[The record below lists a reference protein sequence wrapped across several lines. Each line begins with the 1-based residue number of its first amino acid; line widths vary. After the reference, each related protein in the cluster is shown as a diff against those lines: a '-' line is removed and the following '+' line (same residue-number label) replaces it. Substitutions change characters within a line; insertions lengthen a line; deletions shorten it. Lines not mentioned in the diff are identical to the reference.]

1 MVNDLLPQLA
11 DTLTLDPPPASIA
24 EHPIVATVAH
34 DAAHLPIP
42 VIVARITATGNG
54 SAQVR
59 AWSATLILEALARF
73 PGDDWQARWNTA
85 TAGPEDWVAGLG
97 NPWGTEDRAIRHAPR
112 GITAL
117 IAADVIRPSYAWL
130 MGVRLNLDQF
140 REVRGPG
147 LAQAIAGWGRAAGH
161 PGHGIRD
168 ALRVLTLV
176 LAHTGKPVQALT
188 ATDVLT
194 YLEAAP
200 SKHHRHG
207 TNYAWDYL
215 KHLGSIPAEVP
226 SLRQHRREVRPT
238 PAQIVEGYGITSPR
252 MREMFSRYLQNRA
265 AALDYSSL
273 RSLAY
278 ELLRNFWADIQT
290 HHPLESLNIGF
301 DDGRAWLARHAAKG
315 FADRHRTLFAI
326 RGLYLDIAHWATHD
340 PYWAE
345 WSAQC
350 FLSKADTA
358 GAMKHKRHVQA
369 RIHQRIRL
377 LAPSMP
383 NLLGSVDR
391 QRLREAELLERAEGT
406 PEGDSFVFEGAS
418 FLRHRFAT
426 HARAAADRHIWIDDP
441 STGELIDQTY
451 AEERAFWA
459 WAAVHTLH
467 QTGMRIEELME
478 LTATAFVTYR
488 VPTTGELLPL
498 LQVLPSKSDQER
510 MLLVSP
516 ELAHVLAAVRHRV
529 RGDSTVF
536 PLAVRYDM
544 QERVFSPPLP
554 FLFQIRRGSEN
565 RVFST
570 TTIANYLTAALQ
582 AAGMRTE
589 AGDLPRLTP
598 HDFRRVFATDAIST
612 GLPIHIIAK
621 LLGHQNINTT
631 HGYAAVFDEDVI
643 RHFRTYVDRRRSL
656 RPTDDYRA
664 PTDAEL
670 DEFHAHFLKRKVELG
685 SCGRAYGTP
694 CIHEH
699 ACIRSMRNRLIA
711 SHSQRTIV
719 VEAGWRSGSLN
730 TAGHAANIGRPLGAV
745 PGPVTY
751 AASAG
756 CHRLI
761 RDYNATLVTNVDEI
775 AQL

>member
-11 DTLTLDPPPASIA
+11 DTSALDLLA
-24 EHPIVATVAH
+24 
-34 DAAHLPIP
+34 
-42 VIVARITATGNG
+42 TATPQPQVETAPHAAARLSIPAIASLVTAIDNNEVQSRAL
-54 SAQVR
+54 SAIP
-59 AWSATLILEALARF
+59 ILETLTRF
-73 PGDDWQARWNTA
+73 PGDDWQSRWDAAVT
-85 TAGPEDWVAGLG
+85 GSSDWVAALG
-97 NPWGTEDRAIRHAPR
+97 NPWETEERALRHAAR

-117 IAADVIRPSYAWL
+117 IAVDVMRPTYSWLISVRLKLDVIRLP
-130 MGVRLNLDQF
+130 RTP
-140 REVRGPG
+140 E
-147 LAQAIAGWGRAAGH
+147 LAANIAEWARAAGH
-161 PGHGIRD
+161 PATAIRD
-168 ALRVLTLV
+168 ALRVLTLIM
-176 LAHTGKPVQALT
+176 AHTGKTVERIEASDL
-188 ATDVLT
+188 LT
-194 YLEAAP
+194 YVEVAP

-207 TNYAWDYL
+207 SNYAWDYL
-215 KHLGSIPAEVP
+215 KHLGAIEAAVP
-226 SLRQHRREVRPT
+226 SLRQVRRNDRPT
-238 PAQIVEGYGITSPR
+238 PAQIVASYGVTSPR
-252 MREMFSRYLQNRA
+252 VREMFTRYLQNRE

-273 RSLAY
+273 RNLAY
-278 ELLRNFWADIQT
+278 ELVRNFWLDIQA
-290 HHPLESLNIGF
+290 HHPDLESLNIGF
-301 DDGRAWLARHAAKG
+301 DDGRAWVARYAGRGLA
-315 FADRHRTLFAI
+315 DWHRTLFAV

-350 FLSKADTA
+350 FISKADTA
-358 GAMKHKRHVQA
+358 GAMKRKRQVQA
-369 RIHQRIRL
+369 RIHQRIRVLAPAMPTL
-377 LAPSMP
+377 LASI
-383 NLLGSVDR
+383 DR
-391 QRLREAELLERAEGT
+391 QRDRERELLTLARATAEGT
-406 PEGDSFVFEGAS
+406 RFELEGAWFRRHE
-418 FLRHRFAT
+418 FLT
-426 HARAAADRHIWIDDP
+426 HTTAEDDRHTWIDDDA
-441 STGELIDQTY
+441 GLLIDQTT
-451 AEERAFWA
+451 AEEKAFWV

-467 QTGMRIEELME
+467 QTGIRIEELME
-478 LTATAFVTYR
+478 LTATAFITYR
-488 VPTTGELLPL
+488 VPSTGEILPL
-498 LQVLPSKSDQER
+498 LQVLPSKTDQER

-554 FLFQIRRGSEN
+554 FLFQTRRGSEN

-621 LLGHQNINTT
+621 LLGHVNISTT
-631 HGYAAVFDEDVI
+631 QGYAAVFDEDVI

-656 RPTDDYRA
+656 RPTEDYRT

-699 ACIRSMRNRLIA
+699 ACIRCPMLRPDSAQRARLEEI
-711 SHSQRTIV
+711 RTNLTERALEAETKGWLGEVEGIRISITAAEEKLATMDRIV
-719 VEAGWRSGSLN
+719 RLEMPAV
-730 TAGHAANIGRPLGAV
+730 RP
-745 PGPVTY
+745 
-751 AASAG
+751 
-756 CHRLI
+756 
-761 RDYNATLVTNVDEI
+761 RDPERPD
-775 AQL
+775 

>member
-11 DTLTLDPPPASIA
+11 EEITLNSLPAPVA
-24 EHPIVATVAH
+24 ESARVGPVPH
-34 DAAHLPIP
+34 DAACLPIP
-42 VIVARITATGNG
+42 SIADRVEAIDNSSGRR
-54 SAQVR
+54 R
-59 AWSATLILEALARF
+59 AWSATRILEALSRF
-73 PGDDWQARWNTA
+73 PGDDWQTRWNTA
-85 TAGPEDWVAGLG
+85 TDGPGDWVAALS
-97 NPWGTEDRAIRHAPR
+97 NPWGTEERAIRHAPR

-117 IAADVIRPSYAWL
+117 IAVDVIRPAYSWL

-140 REVRGPG
+140 REVRAPE
-147 LAQAIAGWGRAAGH
+147 LTKDAAEWGRAAGH
-161 PGHGIRD
+161 PVHGIRD

-176 LAHTGKPVQALT
+176 MAHTGKTVEAIEAADL
-188 ATDVLT
+188 LT
-194 YLEAAP
+194 YIEAAP

-207 TNYAWDYL
+207 ANYAWDYL
-215 KHLGSIPAEVP
+215 KHLGAIPATVP
-226 SLRQHRREVRPT
+226 SLRQFRTGDRPT
-238 PAQIVEGYGITSPR
+238 PAQIVASYGVTSPR
-252 MREMFSRYLQNRA
+252 VREMFTRYLQNRE

-273 RSLAY
+273 RLLAY
-278 ELLRNFWADIQT
+278 ELVRNFWLDIQT
-290 HHPLESLNIGF
+290 HHPDLESLAIGF
-301 DDGRAWLARHAAKG
+301 DDGRAWIARYASRG
-315 FADRHRTLFAI
+315 LVDWHRTLFAV
-326 RGLYLDIAHWATHD
+326 RGFYLDIAHWATHD
-340 PYWAE
+340 PYWAQ

-350 FLSKADTA
+350 FISKADTA
-358 GAMKHKRHVQA
+358 GAMKRKRQVQA

-377 LAPSMP
+377 LAPTMP
-383 NLLGSVDR
+383 TLLGSVDR
-391 QRLREAELLERAEGT
+391 QRIREHDLLQVAAAT
-406 PEGDSFVFEGAS
+406 TEGDPFEFEGAV
-418 FLRHRFAT
+418 FHRHRFAT
-426 HARAAADRHIWIDDP
+426 HVRATVDRHIWIDEPD
-441 STGELIDQTY
+441 TGALIDQTY

-488 VPTTGELLPL
+488 VPSTGELLPL
-498 LQVLPSKSDQER
+498 LQVLPSKTDQER

-516 ELAHVLAAVRHRV
+516 ELARVLAQVRHRV
-529 RGDSTVF
+529 RGTSDVF

-570 TTIANYLTAALQ
+570 GTIANYLTAALQ

-589 AGDLPRLTP
+589 SGDLPRLTP

-631 HGYAAVFDEDVI
+631 QGYAAVFDEDVI

-656 RPTDDYRA
+656 RPTEDYRA

-670 DEFHAHFLKRKVELG
+670 EEFHAHFLKRKVELG

-699 ACIRSMRNRLIA
+699 ACIRCPMLRPDPAQRVRLEEI
-711 SHSQRTIV
+711 RTNLTERAL
-719 VEAGWRSGSLN
+719 EAETKGWLGELEGIQISI
-730 TAGHAANIGRPLGAV
+730 TAAEEKLATMDRII
-745 PGPVTY
+745 
-751 AASAG
+751 
-756 CHRLI
+756 RLEMPAI
-761 RDYNATLVTNVDEI
+761 RTRKDP
-775 AQL
+775 

>member
-11 DTLTLDPPPASIA
+11 GTFAIDTLPAPIA
-24 EHPIVATVAH
+24 EPARIEFIPH
-34 DAAHLPIP
+34 DAARLPIP
-42 VIVARITATGNG
+42 LITQMVAGIDNS
-54 SAQVR
+54 SAQLR
-59 AWSATLILEALARF
+59 AWSASLILEALARF
-73 PGDDWQARWNTA
+73 PGDDWQARWESA
-85 TAGPEDWVAGLG
+85 TAGSVDWVVALG
-97 NPWGTEDRAIRHAPR
+97 NPWGTDDRALRHAPR
-112 GITAL
+112 GIAAL
-117 IAADVIRPSYAWL
+117 IAVDAIRPTYPWL
-130 MGVRLNLDQF
+130 MGVRLNFDQF
-140 REVRGPG
+140 REVRAPE
-147 LAQAIAGWGRAAGH
+147 LAKSAAEWGHAAGH
-161 PGHGIRD
+161 PADAVRN
-168 ALRVLTLV
+168 ALRVLTRV
-176 LAHTGKPVQALT
+176 MAHTGKTVPQ
-188 ATDVLT
+188 
-194 YLEAAP
+194 LEAGDLLSYIEVAP

-207 TNYAWDYL
+207 TDFAWEFL
-215 KHLGSIPAEVP
+215 KHLGVIDSTLP
-226 SLRQHRREVRPT
+226 SLRQVRRDERPT
-238 PAQIVEGYGITSPR
+238 PAQIVDRYGITSPR

-273 RSLAY
+273 RALAY
-278 ELLRNFWADIQT
+278 ELLRNFWVDIQT
-290 HHPLESLNIGF
+290 HHEGLESLSISF

-315 FADRHRTLFAI
+315 FADRHRSLFAI

-340 PYWAE
+340 SYWAG

-358 GAMKHKRHVQA
+358 GAMKQKRQVQA

-377 LAPSMP
+377 LAPAMP
-383 NLLGSVDR
+383 TLLGSVDR
-391 QRLREAELLERAEGT
+391 QRIHEQSLLVAASALAEGD
-406 PEGDSFVFEGAS
+406 EFAFDGAQ
-418 FLRHRFAT
+418 FRRHRFFS
-426 HARAAADRHIWIDDP
+426 HAQAPADRHIWIDDP
-441 STGELIDQTY
+441 ETGELIDQTY

-467 QTGMRIEELME
+467 ETGIRIEELME

-498 LQVLPSKSDQER
+498 LQVLPSKTDQER

-516 ELAHVLAAVRHRV
+516 ELAHVLARVRHRV
-529 RGDSTVF
+529 RGDLTVF

-570 TTIANYLTAALQ
+570 NTIANYLTAALQ

-621 LLGHQNINTT
+621 LLGHQNISTT
-631 HGYAAVFDEDVI
+631 QGYAAVFDEDVI

-656 RPTDDYRA
+656 RPTEDYRT

-670 DEFHAHFLKRKVELG
+670 GEFHAHFLKRKVELG

-699 ACIRSMRNRLIA
+699 ACIRCPMLRPDPAQRARLEEIRTNLTERALEAETKGWLGELEGIQISITAAEDKLATMDRIVRLEMPTLRLGSRN
-711 SHSQRTIV
+711 
-719 VEAGWRSGSLN
+719 G
-730 TAGHAANIGRPLGAV
+730 
-745 PGPVTY
+745 
-751 AASAG
+751 
-756 CHRLI
+756 
-761 RDYNATLVTNVDEI
+761 
-775 AQL
+775 

>member
-11 DTLTLDPPPASIA
+11 ETLIFDRLPAAIA
-24 EHPIVATVAH
+24 DRPDVAVVAH
-34 DAAHLPIP
+34 DAARLPIP
-42 VIVARITATGNG
+42 VLAARIAAIENS
-54 SAQVR
+54 SAHVR

-73 PGDDWQARWNTA
+73 PGEDWQARWNTA
-85 TAGPEDWVAGLG
+85 SAGPGDWVAGLG

-117 IAADVIRPSYAWL
+117 IAADVIRPSYSWL
-130 MGVRLNLDQF
+130 MIVRLNLDQF
-140 REVRGPG
+140 REVRAPK
-147 LAQAIAGWGRAAGH
+147 LANDIAEWGRAAGH
-161 PGHGIRD
+161 PVHGIRD

-176 LAHTGKPVQALT
+176 MAHTGKTLHAIKAADLLAYV
-188 ATDVLT
+188 
-194 YLEAAP
+194 EAAP

-207 TNYAWDYL
+207 TNYAWELL
-215 KHLGSIPAEVP
+215 KTLEITDAALP
-226 SLRQHRREVRPT
+226 SLRQVRRDARPT
-238 PAQIVEGYGITSPR
+238 PAQIVDSYGITSAR

-290 HHPLESLNIGF
+290 HHEGLESLNIGF

-340 PYWAE
+340 PYWAQ

-377 LAPSMP
+377 LAPAMP
-383 NLLGSVDR
+383 TLLGSVDR
-391 QRLREAELLERAEGT
+391 QRIREQQLLQIAAGIDEGDLFEFEGT
-406 PEGDSFVFEGAS
+406 VFH
-418 FLRHRFAT
+418 RHRFAT
-426 HARAAADRHIWIDDP
+426 HARATADRHIWIDDP
-441 STGELIDQTY
+441 NTGELIDQTY

-467 QTGMRIEELME
+467 QTGIRIEELME

-498 LQVLPSKSDQER
+498 LQVLPSKTDQER

-516 ELAHVLAAVRHRV
+516 ELAHVLAQVRHRV
-529 RGDSTVF
+529 RGDSTAF

-631 HGYAAVFDEDVI
+631 QGYAAVFDTDVI

-656 RPTDDYRA
+656 RPPEDYRA

-699 ACIRSMRNRLIA
+699 ACIRCPMLRPDPAQRARLEDIRTNLTERA
-711 SHSQRTIV
+711 REAETKGWLGELEGIQISITAAEEKLATMDRIVRLEMPTLRPETTSQ
-719 VEAGWRSGSLN
+719 
-730 TAGHAANIGRPLGAV
+730 
-745 PGPVTY
+745 
-751 AASAG
+751 
-756 CHRLI
+756 
-761 RDYNATLVTNVDEI
+761 
-775 AQL
+775 